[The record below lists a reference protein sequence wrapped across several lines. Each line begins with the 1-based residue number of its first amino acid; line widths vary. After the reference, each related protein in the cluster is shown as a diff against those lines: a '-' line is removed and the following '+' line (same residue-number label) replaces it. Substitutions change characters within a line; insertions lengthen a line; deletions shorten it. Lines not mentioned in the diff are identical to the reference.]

1 MLAVKC
7 PFCGQPVDL
16 SQMNVM
22 GVYERY
28 LILTFVL
35 SLLMRFKQYRTNIS
49 FAWQFPQRWPSVLE
63 VVKAHKGI
71 FLTWTTLLPV
81 GVTLAVLLAHSLCYR
96 LIWQA
101 ADVTPTT
108 LGNEWYL
115 LPFLVLVCL
124 TMLALDLQ
132 ALFSTTQTDFDE
144 IETALSRGEYVLSSR
159 AMVALRVG
167 SFGLF
172 SPKKYIENRIEESL
186 QAVRLVLLTQ
196 LRRWSFHTAVRIA
209 FGFLLWWAYALVNGF
224 ISIPTYWINAA
235 FILAGLGVAYWWA
248 KQPVD
253 IGEIQ
258 PDSETE

>member
-7 PFCGQPVDL
+7 LLCGQPVDL
-16 SQMNVM
+16 SQLNVM
-22 GVYERY
+22 GIYERY
-28 LILTFVL
+28 LILTFLL
-35 SLLMRFKQYRTNIS
+35 SLLMRFQQYRTNLG

-63 VVKAHKGI
+63 VVKARKGI

-81 GVTLAVLLAHSLCYR
+81 GVTLAVLLGHSLFYR

-108 LGNEWYL
+108 LSNEWYL
-115 LPFLVLVCL
+115 LPFLILVCL

-144 IETALSRGEYVLSSR
+144 IETALGRGEYVLSSR

-172 SPKKYIENRIEESL
+172 SPRRYIENRIEESL
-186 QAVRLVLLTQ
+186 HSVRLVLLTQ

-209 FGFLLWWAYALVNGF
+209 FGFLLWFAYALINDY
-224 ISIPTYWINAA
+224 ISIVTYWINAA
-235 FILAGLGVAYWWA
+235 FILFGLGCAYWWTR
-248 KQPVD
+248 QPVTLEPIED
-253 IGEIQ
+253 
-258 PDSETE
+258 DSETA